1 MTRRLFIIRHGN
13 TFGPGE
19 TPRRIGAGTDLP
31 LVESGRT
38 QADRLGVHLAD
49 RKVAVARLFTSPL
62 GRARETAARIGAAL
76 GHEPDG
82 TLPWLNEIDHG
93 PDEGLPEQAVI
104 DRVGAAAIAA
114 WDSEA
119 IPPPGWI
126 VDADRRIAAWRDFF
140 ARAPQNDTQG
150 DTLLVT
156 SNGAAR
162 FALLAAG
169 IAMTGLKLRTGA
181 YGELAIASDGAVRLT
196 AWDVRPPD

>member
-19 TPRRIGAGTDLP
+19 TPRRVGARTDLP
-31 LVESGRT
+31 LVESGRV
-38 QADRLGVHLAD
+38 QADRLGVHLAG
-49 RKVAVARLFTSPL
+49 RRVSATRLFSSPL
-62 GRARETAARIGAAL
+62 ARARETAARIGAAL
-76 GHEPDG
+76 DHAPDG

-93 PDEGLPEQAVI
+93 PDEGLPEQAVV
-104 DRVGAAAIAA
+104 DRIGPAAVAA
-114 WDSEA
+114 WDSKG

-126 VDADRRIAAWRDFF
+126 VDADQRIAAWRDFF
-140 ARAPQNDTQG
+140 ARALQG

-162 FALLAAG
+162 FALLASG
-169 IAMTGLKLRTGA
+169 IATTGLKLRTGS
-181 YGELAIASDGAVRLT
+181 YGELAIAPDGAVSLT